1 MGWRDKVKLAGK
13 PTKRF
18 RVWRTDAYGKP
29 CSCEGDYDTVEG
41 LNAHRWKSDCDYKI
55 QLGRR
60 FMTRRNFS
68 DWVRSNH
75 HMVARET
82 EATRVVPI
90 SIARN
95 MKNTRFR

>member
-1 MGWRDKVKLAGK
+1 
-13 PTKRF
+13 
-18 RVWRTDAYGKP
+18 
-29 CSCEGDYDTVEG
+29 
-41 LNAHRWKSDCDYKI
+41 
-55 QLGRR
+55 
-60 FMTRRNFS
+60 MTRRNFS

-95 MKNTRFR
+95 MKTPDSAEHLLRHGAWKNEVYRFRTVSLMRFNERWGDFP